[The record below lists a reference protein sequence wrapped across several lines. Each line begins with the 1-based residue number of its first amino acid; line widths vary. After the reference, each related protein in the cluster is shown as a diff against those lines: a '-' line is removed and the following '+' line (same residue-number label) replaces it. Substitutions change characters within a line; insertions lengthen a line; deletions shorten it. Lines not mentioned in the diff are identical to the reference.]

1 MELLLGLMVY
11 FLWVCPT
18 ASSAVACPWVPGRG
32 KLMHP
37 MQESASSDWAA
48 ACWLYFPITTEYAST
63 DPVLRGKHT
72 GKKYLPWAR
81 AASWYWRAHGPLQWC
96 FSQAKTTL
104 QFLTRWQCWDFIGHF
119 LAQLCFASCVI
130 MVFLRSEL
138 LSLSCNSTDMTALT
152 LNLGSFHIE
161 GSTLL
166 RTRAGQYT
174 FISPKGIAG

>member
-1 MELLLGLMVY
+1 MQAQIELQPVGFISPLPQSMLVPILSSEGNIQEKSTCHGLE
-11 FLWVCPT
+11 LH
-18 ASSAVACPWVPGRG
+18 PGTG
-32 KLMHP
+32 EP
-37 MQESASSDWAA
+37 M
-48 ACWLYFPITTEYAST
+48 
-63 DPVLRGKHT
+63 DPCSGVSHRL
-72 GKKYLPWAR
+72 
-81 AASWYWRAHGPLQWC
+81 
-96 FSQAKTTL
+96 KTHYSC
-104 QFLTRWQCWDFIGHF
+104 LTRWQSWDFIGHF
-119 LAQLCFASCVI
+119 LAQPCFASCAI